1 MKLKKLPNRNTLEY
15 FMFNYN
21 NVLMD
26 IKQREAD
33 IINSSP
39 AQFTETGGGGVSHNS
54 NPTELKGIKIAMDP
68 EITRKRQWL
77 MIIKDVV
84 NDMKYLDCKNKTQYT
99 KLIQKRYFDELAD
112 GDVQRQLGIKFRDKY
127 KEMKDVIFLEG
138 IMLAIAA
145 GLISY
150 DEIRSFIKKYW

>member
-15 FMFNYN
+15 FLFNYN

-33 IINSSP
+33 IINSSSV
-39 AQFTETGGGGVSHNS
+39 QFQETGGGGVSHNS
-54 NPTELKGIKIAMDP
+54 NPTELKAIKITMDP
-68 EITRKRQWL
+68 ELTRKRQWL
-77 MIIKDVV
+77 KIIKDVV

-99 KLIQKRYFDELAD
+99 KLIQKRYFDELTD
-112 GDVQRQLGIKFRDKY
+112 GDVQKELRIRYRDKY
-127 KEMKDVIFLEG
+127 KDMKDVILLEG
-138 IMLAIAA
+138 ILLAIAS

-150 DEIRSFIKKYW
+150 DEIRNFIKKYW